1 MSTQANIT
9 ILDIND
15 NSPRFTS
22 HTVFY
27 SWTNDTVIG
36 NVQAIDSDSGSK
48 ISYFVGTSSNYIQ
61 LDHRTG
67 NLSLN
72 RKYWKLMQLDELEL
86 NLGRF
91 KIESTRRIVIMH
103 TATWIK
109 VWEPKRCDSNRPR
122 WTFSFVWNKNH
133 IAKSQFIYQ
142 FRVVFENCNRWDVC
156 SI

>member
-22 HTVFY
+22 PTVFY

-48 ISYFVGTSSNYIQ
+48 ISYFVGTPSNYIQ

-103 TATWIK
+103 AGARIK
-109 VWEPKRCDSNRPR
+109 V
-122 WTFSFVWNKNH
+122 
-133 IAKSQFIYQ
+133 
-142 FRVVFENCNRWDVC
+142 
-156 SI
+156 

>member
-22 HTVFY
+22 PAVYY
-27 SWTNDTVIG
+27 SWTNDTIIG
-36 NVQAIDSDSGSK
+36 NVQATDDDTGSK
-48 ISYFVGTSSNYIQ
+48 ISYFVGTPSNYIQ

-72 RKYWKLMQLDELEL
+72 KKYWKLMEQNQLDL

-91 KIESTRRIVIMH
+91 NKIED
-103 TATWIK
+103 
-109 VWEPKRCDSNRPR
+109 KR
-122 WTFSFVWNKNH
+122 
-133 IAKSQFIYQ
+133 
-142 FRVVFENCNRWDVC
+142 
-156 SI
+156 